1 MKILILAN
9 KIPYPPKDGGSI
21 ATLQMIRGL
30 RDEGHRVTCLAM
42 NTSKHPFP
50 VEEIP
55 EEERRG
61 VTFTS
66 VACDS
71 SIRPLRMLY
80 NLLFSRTPYI
90 AERFHIQEFGD
101 RLKQLLEEK
110 AYDLVQLEGP
120 YTAHYLDEIRHHPA
134 VRVALRTHNV
144 EHLIWKSKAV
154 HERSFLKRWY
164 LRNMAERLRKY
175 ELEVIRKCDY
185 LLGISEEDVTRFRS
199 LGASLPAIA
208 VPTGISVREYEPST
222 LPAGP
227 DIFFIGAL
235 DWLPNQEGLI
245 WFLEKVFPDLVK
257 KVETLR
263 FHVAGRNAPGR
274 FLKKLRHP
282 QIIYHGEVEDAREFM
297 SDHRVMVA
305 PLLTGSGIRIKIL
318 EAMALGRPVVT
329 TRTGIQ
335 GIPAIQGRD
344 VRVADDPVKFG
355 AHLQLLINS
364 EEIAREQA
372 DRALVF
378 VRKNFDTFEISGR
391 LSRFYASQV

>member
-30 RDEGHRVTCLAM
+30 RDEGHQVTCLAM

-50 VEEIP
+50 VEKIP
-55 EEERRG
+55 EEVRQG
-61 VTFTS
+61 VEFSS
-66 VACDS
+66 VPCDS
-71 SIRPLRMLY
+71 SIRPLKMLR

-90 AERFHIQEFGD
+90 AERFHIQEFRD
-101 RLKQLLEEK
+101 RLQRLLEKET
-110 AYDLVQLEGP
+110 YDLVQLEGP
-120 YTAHYLDEIRHHPA
+120 YTAHYLNEIRHQPKI
-134 VRVALRTHNV
+134 RVALRSHNV

-154 HERSFLKRWY
+154 NERSVLKRWY
-164 LRNMAERLRKY
+164 LRNMTERLRKY
-175 ELEVIRKCDY
+175 ELEVIRRCDY
-185 LLGISEEDVTRFRS
+185 LVGISEEDVTRFRS
-199 LGASLPAIA
+199 LGVSLPAIS
-208 VPTGISVREYEPST
+208 VPTGISVREYEPSS

-227 DIFFIGAL
+227 DLFFIGAL
-235 DWLPNQEGLI
+235 DWLPNQEGLV
-245 WFLEKVFPDLVK
+245 WFLEKVFPVLVK
-257 KVETLR
+257 KIEALR

-282 QIIYHGEVEDAREFM
+282 QIIYHGEVEDARKFM

-335 GIPAIQGRD
+335 GIPAIHERD
-344 VRVADDPVKFG
+344 VRVADDPIKFG
-355 AHLQLLINS
+355 AHLQLLIGS
-364 EEIAREQA
+364 EESAREQA
-372 DRALVF
+372 DRALDF
-378 VRKNFDTFEISGR
+378 VRKKFDTFEISGR
-391 LSRFYASQV
+391 LSRFYASQA